1 MLVCSV
7 DVSVVDV
14 DPWAIVGYV
23 NMASLVERV
32 VRQALRTFSQKQTTN
47 VIFEENFAKL
57 KALAD
62 QLTAADVNLNIHSLQ
77 ATESGGCKPPVIYI
91 SVYEDS
97 HVTVGIF
104 IVKSG
109 EKLPLHDHPHM
120 YGILKVI
127 AGTVKIQSYTTISNS
142 SDIDSPSAGG
152 RRLFP
157 YTRTKTQIQCAIKM
171 PEVIVNENNGACF
184 LTPTERNLHEIY
196 SVGAAAAFLDIL
208 SPPYDTSEFGERSCH
223 YFKELNN
230 ETPEPVTNKARLIR
244 IPSPAEYWND
254 VAVYEGPKISFAN
267 EQLE

>member
-1 MLVCSV
+1 
-7 DVSVVDV
+7 
-14 DPWAIVGYV
+14 
-23 NMASLVERV
+23 MASLIEKV
-32 VRQALRTFSQKQTTN
+32 VRQALRTFSQKPTTN
-47 VIFEENFAKL
+47 AIFEENFAKL
-57 KALAD
+57 KSLAD

-77 ATESGGCKPPVIYI
+77 ATESCECKPPVIYI

-142 SDIDSPSAGG
+142 TDIDSSSAGG
-152 RRLFP
+152 RRLFT
-157 YTRTKTQIQCAIKM
+157 YTRTKTQTQCAIKM
-171 PEVIVNENNGACF
+171 PEVIVSENNGACF

-230 ETPEPVTNKARLIR
+230 ETPGPVTNKARLIR

-254 VAVYEGPKISFAN
+254 VAVYEGPKIRYLWCLKEKDTTNSG
-267 EQLE
+267 